1 MAELVQK
8 RKITHILKISAQSE
22 QLQQRYCRFYWFL
35 KIACLRYEDPWG
47 RDCVSG
53 VPPCLVHSQNL
64 SELIG
69 HSDGGHKR
77 FRTAVRTGWEEREN
91 AADATFLAF
100 ANVIQIGRDSFNV
113 RKMATIFGWEQQKK
127 SLDKA
132 SFHHFFS

>member
-1 MAELVQK
+1 MAELCQK

-35 KIACLRYEDPWG
+35 KIACLRYEGPWG

-77 FRTAVRTGWEEREN
+77 FRTAVRARLIDESHLKMYVCNFPKCILRAWPSEEECRQHSLHIL
-91 AADATFLAF
+91 TFRGKSGDKF
-100 ANVIQIGRDSFNV
+100 AHHSF
-113 RKMATIFGWEQQKK
+113 RQ
-127 SLDKA
+127 
-132 SFHHFFS
+132 

>member
-8 RKITHILKISAQSE
+8 RKITHVLKISAQSE

-35 KIACLRYEDPWG
+35 KIACLRYEGPWG

-69 HSDGGHKR
+69 HSDGGQKQ
-77 FRTAVRTGWEEREN
+77 FRTAVRALSLSHIVFFFTLQTPKLPSTFSGVTIAVRSDVMT
-91 AADATFLAF
+91 AAAAT
-100 ANVIQIGRDSFNV
+100 SFCFM
-113 RKMATIFGWEQQKK
+113 RKKM
-127 SLDKA
+127 
-132 SFHHFFS
+132 